1 MRNQT
6 TRFRPTAL
14 LAVVLIGIAV
24 AAYAQQRMNGLIIG
38 PNPSTTTLQ
47 ITGTG
52 DVVFTEKADHSST
65 PAAGYGYLWTKNTTP
80 STLVFTDD
88 AGTDTTL
95 GAGGGGGITALTGDV
110 TASGSGSVAATI
122 ANGAVDIAM
131 LSATGT
137 PSAST
142 YLRGDNTWATPAGT
156 GDVSKVGTPVDGQ
169 IGVWT
174 GDGTIEGDSALTFD
188 TSDDTLVVAASGRIG
203 FGAVD
208 ILTDAA
214 GTTTLNAIDA
224 IDATTEG
231 TVEAAIDTLA
241 NLTSIQGQTVT
252 VSGTTTVSG
261 TNSGD
266 VSLAGTPDYIT
277 ISGQTIT
284 RGQIDLATDVTGTLP
299 DGNVSDTLTASK
311 FVGSGSTTD
320 AVDLATA
327 EVAGT
332 LPVANGGTGATS
344 LAAANIAVTTGNL
357 GQFAATTSSQL
368 AGVLSDETGSGA
380 AVFGTSPT
388 LTTPNLGT
396 PSALTLTN
404 ATGLPLSTGV
414 TGDLPLSNVAQI
426 AQNTIA
432 GRAITAGTG
441 DITALTMLQVRT
453 MLQTPSAVTSTSN
466 SVAWNSDNAQTFTHT
481 LSQNTTIA
489 ASSGSNLF
497 DGQVVTF
504 IITQAA
510 GNYTLSWNAQ
520 FVAGDDFTDA
530 IPTITTVNGGVSSYI
545 FIYFSGISKFVLH
558 GHTTY

>member
-1 MRNQT
+1 MMKRRIQYLT
-6 TRFRPTAL
+6 VFFVCL
-14 LAVVLIGIAV
+14 CM
-24 AAYAQQRMNGLIIG
+24 AAWAQNYRETPGSWRVG
-38 PNPSTTTLQ
+38 
-47 ITGTG
+47 G
-52 DVVFTEKADHSST
+52 DVFWPERADHDMT
-65 PAAGYGYLWTKNTTP
+65 PTAGYGYLWVKNTTP
-80 STLVFTDD
+80 STLIYTDD
-88 AGTDTTL
+88 TGADTTL
-95 GAGGGGGITALTGDV
+95 GSGGSGITQLTGDV
-110 TASGSGSVAATI
+110 TAGPGSGSQAATI
-122 ANGAVDIAM
+122 AAGAVDIAM

-137 PSAST
+137 PSGST
-142 YLRGDNTWATPAGT
+142 YLRGDNTWSTPAGG
-156 GDVSKVGTPVDGQ
+156 GDVSKVGTPADGQ

-188 TSDDTLVVAASGRIG
+188 TTDDTLGIAASGKIG

-208 ILTDAA
+208 ILSDSA
-214 GTTTLNAIDA
+214 GTTTLGNIDA
-224 IDATTEG
+224 IDATTEA
-231 TVEAAIDTLA
+231 TIEAAIDTLA
-241 NLTSIQGQTVT
+241 NLTSIQGQSIT
-252 VSGTTTVSG
+252 VSGTTTISG

-284 RGQIDLATDVTGTLP
+284 RSQIDLATDVTGTLP

-327 EVAGT
+327 EAAGT
-332 LPVANGGTGATS
+332 LTVAKGGTGATT
-344 LAAANIAVTTGNL
+344 LAGANIAVTTGNL

-368 AGVLSDETGSGA
+368 ATVLSDETGIGA

-396 PSALTLTN
+396 PSAVTLTN

-432 GRAITAGTG
+432 GRAISAGTG

-481 LSQNTTIA
+481 LTQNTTIA
-489 ASSGSNLF
+489 ASSGTPF
-497 DGQVVTF
+497 EGQVVVF
-504 IITQAA
+504 IVTQAA

-520 FVAGDDFTDA
+520 FVAGDGFTDA
-530 IPTITTVNGGVSSYI
+530 IPTVTTVNGGVSSYI

-558 GHTTY
+558 GHSAY